1 MSALLQVGTPNDTRS
16 SGSPVTNEFAFR
28 LTTVD
33 KSKYKESIE
42 LRKKK
47 YLTFSY
53 ELALVDEYDT
63 KSRVRYNIYEDQIEF
78 IKDNSIYYLVKE
90 VGRRIYF
97 IESKDLYKVFTL
109 DDEPRF
115 FKVHVDGKHSL
126 LAKQRVR
133 YIEPRKALSG
143 YDRAKPANYR
153 RMKDEL
159 YIALDNRNLMKLP
172 RDKKEFLEV
181 FGNKSKLMKGF
192 IKQNKLNYR
201 KVEDLKKIIQYFN
214 IL

>member
-1 MSALLQVGTPNDTRS
+1 MYALIQVGNTNNNRS
-16 SGSPVTNEFAFR
+16 TGSPVTNEFAFR

-33 KSKYKESIE
+33 KSEYKESVE
-42 LRKKK
+42 LKKKK

-97 IESKDLYKVFTL
+97 IESKELYKVFRL

-115 FKVHVDGKHSL
+115 FKVHVEGKNSL

-159 YIALDNRNLMKLP
+159 YIALENRNPVKLSK
-172 RDKKEFLEV
+172 DKKEFLEI
-181 FGNKSKLMKGF
+181 FGDKSKEMKTF
-192 IKQNKLNYR
+192 IKHNKLNYR

>member
-1 MSALLQVGTPNDTRS
+1 MHAILQGGNTNSTRS
-16 SGSPVTNEFAFR
+16 SGSPVANDFAFR

-33 KSKYKESIE
+33 KSEYKESVE

-53 ELALVDEYDT
+53 ELAFVDDYDT
-63 KSRVRYNIYEDQIEF
+63 KSRVRYNIYEDEIEF

-90 VGRRIYF
+90 VGRRIRF
-97 IESKDLYKVFTL
+97 VETKELYRVFKL
-109 DDEPRF
+109 DEEPNF
-115 FKVHVDGKHSL
+115 FKVHVEDKHSL

-159 YIALDNRNLMKLP
+159 YLALENRNLIKLS

-181 FGNKSKLMKGF
+181 FGNKSETMNTF
-192 IKQNKLNYR
+192 MRQNKLNFR
-201 KVEDLKKIIQYFN
+201 KIEDLKKIIQYFN